1 MLTNIKK
8 VVLIERAIALL
19 YFVAAIPLPEIFYDY
34 FRAIVFIGV
43 GFILLNKWV
52 KLNQSHIIFLICVL
66 IIDNPFFP
74 FHFPVMVWITLDI
87 LIGSYLFYLSSRFK
101 NKG

>member
-1 MLTNIKK
+1 MLTNVKK
-8 VVLIERAIALL
+8 IIWIERAIALL
-19 YFVAAIPLPEIFYDY
+19 YFVAAFPLPENFYDY
-34 FRAIVFIGV
+34 FRFIVFFGV

-52 KLNQSHIIFLICVL
+52 KLNKPHISFLISVL

-87 LIGSYLFYLSSRFK
+87 LIGSYLFYLSSKFK